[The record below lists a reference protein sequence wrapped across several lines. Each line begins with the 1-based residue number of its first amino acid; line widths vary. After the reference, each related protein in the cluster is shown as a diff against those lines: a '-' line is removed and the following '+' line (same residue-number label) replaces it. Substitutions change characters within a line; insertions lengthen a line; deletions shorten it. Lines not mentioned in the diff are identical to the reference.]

1 MAESKLRITKVK
13 SCIDRQEV
21 QKRTLEALGLRRMN
35 QVVEQPDNPQIRGMV
50 FRVRHLVKV
59 EEVKA

>member
-1 MAESKLRITKVK
+1 MAETRLRITKVK
-13 SCIDRQEV
+13 SCIGRQEV
-21 QKRTLEALGLRRMN
+21 QKRTLAALGLRRIN
-35 QVVEQPDNPQIRGMV
+35 QVVEQPDNPQTRGMV